1 MAKIEINWLEQWVM
15 CIIGPLGHQ
24 SCELL
29 LLQTWNYNNDLNLPS
44 KWWVLW
50 STIMADVLGDLG
62 GGTCYV
68 ANIQWSGGLSS
79 VVSCKK
85 PDEASMHIKH
95 KKQARK
101 AAVQCDRMSGTC
113 CTFGS
118 VLPHPFIPPPP
129 LLAPSHP
136 SPCLNC
142 WPDLTICCG
151 SNGAGDIRSILQ
163 G

>member
-1 MAKIEINWLEQWVM
+1 
-15 CIIGPLGHQ
+15 
-24 SCELL
+24 
-29 LLQTWNYNNDLNLPS
+29 
-44 KWWVLW
+44 
-50 STIMADVLGDLG
+50 MADVLGDLG

-68 ANIQWSGGLSS
+68 ANVPLSGGLSA
-79 VVSCKK
+79 VMSCKE
-85 PDEASMHIKH
+85 PDGASLHIKH
-95 KKQARK
+95 NTQQRK

-129 LLAPSHP
+129 PPPFAPSHL
-136 SPCLNC
+136 SPCLHC

-151 SNGAGDIRSILQ
+151 SNGAGDIRSMLQ